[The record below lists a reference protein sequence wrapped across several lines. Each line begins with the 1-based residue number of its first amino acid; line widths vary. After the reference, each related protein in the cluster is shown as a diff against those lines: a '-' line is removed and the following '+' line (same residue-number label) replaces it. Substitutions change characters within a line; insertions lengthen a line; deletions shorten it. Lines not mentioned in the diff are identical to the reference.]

1 MNPPPDTA
9 PGPVAGDGEFRVL
22 SRRERYAGP
31 VFRVVTDDVVLPG
44 GQVVHRDYLR
54 HPGAVAVVPYDE
66 RGDEIVMVRQYRHPV
81 GGHLWELPAGL
92 VDHAGESPPEVA
104 VRELAEEVD
113 LVCGRLDLLVDLHTT
128 PGCSDERIRIFLAR
142 DLRPA
147 PSAHPREH
155 EEATMTVTRFPLDR
169 AVRMVLA
176 GEITNA
182 AAVAGVLATA
192 HARHHGWAP
201 LRPVGSP
208 PSSPAPDRPA

>member
-1 MNPPPDTA
+1 MSPPADPAVDPA
-9 PGPVAGDGEFRVL
+9 AGDGEFRVVA
-22 SRRERYAGP
+22 RRERYAGP
-31 VFRVVTDDVVLPG
+31 VFRVVTDDVVMPG
-44 GQVVHRDYLR
+44 GLVVHRDYLR

-66 RGDEIVMVRQYRHPV
+66 HSGEIVMVRQYRHPV

-92 VDHAGESPPEVA
+92 VDPAGESLAEVA

-113 LVCGRLDLLVDLHTT
+113 LVCGRLDVLVDLHTT

-155 EEATMTVTRFPLDR
+155 EEATMTVARFPLDR

-176 GEITNA
+176 GEVTNA
-182 AAVAGVLATA
+182 ATVAGVLAAA
-192 HARHHGWAP
+192 HARDQGWRP
-201 LRPVGSP
+201 LRPVDSP
-208 PSSPAPDRPA
+208 LAGPR